1 MNDSVIGIA
10 VEIYKNPDLQEV
22 MECAQGLNHQDIQ
35 NVITCLE
42 NIKKSRAMNQTAK
55 QLIEES
61 TDPEYI
67 EKLTEVLQ
75 TFNQSTQILREQLDY
90 LIEILE

>member
-1 MNDSVIGIA
+1 MNDSVMGIA
-10 VEIYKNPDLQEV
+10 VDIYKNPDLQEV
-22 MECAQGLNHQDIQ
+22 MECVGGLNHQDIQ

-42 NIKKSRAMNQTAK
+42 NISKSRAMNQTAK

-67 EKLTEVLQ
+67 EKLTEVFK
-75 TFNQSTQILREQLDY
+75 TFNKSTQILIEQLDY